1 MLNGFDKEQL
11 CCLDEVQSAASGTTL
26 WINKF
31 QYDSKYL
38 SANSEKYL

>member
-1 MLNGFDKEQL
+1 MLNRLDKEQL
-11 CCLDEVQSAASGTTL
+11 CCLDELQSTDSKTTL